1 MENQKGF
8 VTEQKFG
15 LVFTMNLHL
24 PADGQ
29 QKEMSIKIMI
39 YINKDFWILRSRVA
53 HEPTK

>member
-39 YINKDFWILRSRVA
+39 YINKDF
-53 HEPTK
+53 